1 MMMRMRR
8 KLRRRAACSP
18 GQSIKQSKC
27 SLKGSVALDKVM
39 IRWLRSETGWRIP
52 TRGGGRATRNGNL
65 NDYKGKPTA
74 ENSKGRQPR
83 ETWAPSAQH
92 ANSTQSDQEIC
103 IDPHW
108 GASLIRK
115 QGANQVYTTP
125 VHSFHTSIVHYT
137 GCHDDRAEE
146 VPTHDMQ
153 RSEGDVRVGR
163 SGVAMAGRLE
173 EGSSPFSR
181 SDHKCPPLSRYCC
194 RP

>member
-1 MMMRMRR
+1 M
-8 KLRRRAACSP
+8 
-18 GQSIKQSKC
+18 
-27 SLKGSVALDKVM
+27 
-39 IRWLRSETGWRIP
+39 
-52 TRGGGRATRNGNL
+52 TRNGNL

-74 ENSKGRQPR
+74 ENSKGRQQI

-92 ANSTQSDQEIC
+92 ANSTLCDQEIC

-108 GASLIRK
+108 GERLIRNK
-115 QGANQVYTTP
+115 ARIKCTQPP

-163 SGVAMAGRLE
+163 SV
-173 EGSSPFSR
+173 GSG
-181 SDHKCPPLSRYCC
+181 HGGKA
-194 RP
+194 

>member
-1 MMMRMRR
+1 MMRMRR

-92 ANSTQSDQEIC
+92 ANSTLSDQEIC

-108 GASLIRK
+108 GERLIRNK
-115 QGANQVYTTP
+115 ARIKCTQPPYTRSIPPLCTTRGATTTGP
-125 VHSFHTSIVHYT
+125 RRSRHTT
-137 GCHDDRAEE
+137 C
-146 VPTHDMQ
+146 
-153 RSEGDVRVGR
+153 SEAKETLGSVGR
-163 SGVAMAGRLE
+163 SGVAMAERLE

-181 SDHKCPPLSRYCC
+181 SDHKCPSLSRYCC